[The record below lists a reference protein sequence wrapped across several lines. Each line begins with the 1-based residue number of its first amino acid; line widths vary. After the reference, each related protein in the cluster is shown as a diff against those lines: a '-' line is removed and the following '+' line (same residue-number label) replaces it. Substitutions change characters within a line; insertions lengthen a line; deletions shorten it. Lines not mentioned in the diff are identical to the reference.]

1 MARFDLRTAIALF
14 TLLWCVPAFT
24 RADELAANAT
34 IEAEHGLVVS
44 AQRDASAIGVDALK
58 RGGTA
63 VDAAVA
69 TAFALAVT
77 HPEAGNIGGGGFMLI
92 FPGDGRPPVCIDYR
106 ETAPA
111 ASTERMFAPD
121 DGRFTCKMVGV
132 PGTVRGL
139 ELAHREFGKLPWREL
154 VMPSA
159 ELAEQGFVVDPYL
172 AESLNELI
180 KESSEFPE
188 LLRVYGKDGGKS
200 PWATGDRLVL
210 PELAKTLRAI
220 AEQGP
225 NAFYTGAIADQL
237 VAEMQAGK
245 GLITRDDLA
254 AYQAKRREPIHG
266 TYRGYDI
273 YGPPPPSS
281 GGVCL
286 VEMLNILEPLEL
298 RRHGRNSS
306 EAMHFTI
313 EAMKRAY
320 CDRARYLGDPDFNE
334 IPAHVTEKTYA
345 QELSAKIAPW
355 SATPSDQL
363 APEIALS
370 PEGNHTTHFSVLD
383 EHGMAVAN
391 TYTLEESY
399 GARIVVRGAGFL
411 LNNEMGDFNWQPG
424 RHDRHRGERDRAG
437 QTHAQLA
444 VPRGCRARRSRGT
457 RDGEPRRADDHQHG
471 AARRA
476 RRAGVRA
483 GRARSG
489 RCAALS
495 PPMASGCGHV
505 RAERRRRLPRGDS
518 TPEADGAQG
527 KADRRAGV
535 GAQHSDRS
543 GDGEENRRGGR
554 AADRGSRRVLR
565 GKCRVMKSVIERNSS
580 LRVHHFFP
588 RAAKIAFTSS
598 SGTGCFSQSSSA
610 QTALPRQIAC

>member
-1 MARFDLRTAIALF
+1 MARIDLRIFLALL
-14 TLLWCVPAFT
+14 TLTWCGAQLAL
-24 RADELAANAT
+24 ADEPALNAT

-44 AQRDASAIGVDALK
+44 AQRDASAIGVAAMK

-111 ASTERMFAPD
+111 ASTERMFASD
-121 DGRFTCKMVGV
+121 EGRFTCKMVGV

-139 ELAHREFGKLPWREL
+139 ELAHREFGKLPWRDV

-159 ELAEQGFVVDPYL
+159 ELAEQGFVVDAYL

-200 PWATGDRLVL
+200 PWAAGDRLVL

-225 NAFYTGAIADQL
+225 DAFYTGAIADQF

-254 AYQAKRREPIHG
+254 GYQAKRREPIYG

-298 RRHGRNSS
+298 RRHGRNSA

-320 CDRARYLGDPDFNE
+320 CDRARYLGDPDFHE
-334 IPAHVTEKTYA
+334 IPARLTEETYA
-345 QELSAKIAPW
+345 QELSTKIPPW
-355 SATPSDQL
+355 NATPSEQL
-363 APEIALS
+363 APEIALP

-424 RHDRHRGERDRAG
+424 VTD
-437 QTHAQLA
+437 
-444 VPRGCRARRSRGT
+444 
-457 RDGEPRRADDHQHG
+457 RDGKIG
-471 AARRA
+471 TAANVIAPGKRMLSSQCPVVVA
-476 RRAGVRA
+476 RD
-483 GRARSG
+483 GRAVLVTG
-489 RCAALS
+489 S
-495 PPMASGCGHV
+495 P
-505 RAERRRRLPRGDS
+505 
-518 TPEADGAQG
+518 
-527 KADRRAGV
+527 
-535 GAQHSDRS
+535 
-543 GDGEENRRGGR
+543 GGR
-554 AADRGSRRVLR
+554 TIINTVLHVVLGVLEYDLGMR
-565 GKCRVMKSVIERNSS
+565 EAVDAPRYHHQWLPDATTFERNSDAAY
-580 LRVHHFFP
+580 
-588 RAAKIAFTSS
+588 RAAIQRLKLMGHKTKLTDVQGSAHSIQIDPATGKKTGAADVRR
-598 SGTGCFSQSSSA
+598 SGAAEGY
-610 QTALPRQIAC
+610 